1 MTSGVTTTCPCG
13 ASVPDGAGW
22 CSLCHRPVPDARF
35 AAVVDAETVTA
46 LVGLPWALRDIW
58 RRADRL

>member
-1 MTSGVTTTCPCG
+1 MTDASSFGAVSGSLRSPTRRDAVAAIGVVT
-13 ASVPDGAGW
+13 V
-22 CSLCHRPVPDARF
+22 L
-35 AAVVDAETVTA
+35 A